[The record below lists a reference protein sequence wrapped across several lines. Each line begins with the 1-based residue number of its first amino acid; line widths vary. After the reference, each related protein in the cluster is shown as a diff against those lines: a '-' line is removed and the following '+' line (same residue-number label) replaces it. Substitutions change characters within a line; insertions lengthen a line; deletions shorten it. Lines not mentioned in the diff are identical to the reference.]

1 MRAAEG
7 ARAQVGSIEDE
18 RRQLETSDQKA
29 QEHAG
34 EAFAVELL
42 NYPDF
47 ALESTAEH
55 LHVGAEANGRFR
67 ALADRATGP

>member
-7 ARAQVGSIEDE
+7 ARAQVGSVEDE
-18 RRQLETSDQKA
+18 RRQLETSDQKP

-42 NYPDF
+42 DHPDF
-47 ALESTAEH
+47 ALESAAEH
-55 LHVGAEANGRFR
+55 FHVGPQADGRFR
-67 ALADRATGP
+67 ALADRAAGP